1 MLPLLLFPALVPMLL
16 GAVNATTLI
25 LAGDPMQESDIWIRL
40 LVAFDV
46 IFFVIATWIFPIA
59 LEE

>member
-1 MLPLLLFPALVPMLL
+1 MPPPPH
-16 GAVNATTLI
+16 ATTLI
-25 LAGDPMQESDIWIRL
+25 LAGDPMQESGIWIRL